1 MAVKL
6 TATEQRVVELYASG
20 LRPREIANKL
30 GISVNTVYKALS
42 KHRRLAEAEPQ
53 AESSANDQ
61 TIRQVHYYA
70 VVLPISST
78 PVLYNFAAPQAPQV
92 DLLPLIKRLEDALS
106 RLEKLLEGKL
116 VVERP
121 AVVAEGA
128 PGGELPDFLKK
139 NAWVKLLRGRS
150 SA

>member
-1 MAVKL
+1 MKL

-42 KHRRLAEAEPQ
+42 KHRKLTEP
-53 AESSANDQ
+53 SAPVEDQ
-61 TIRQVHYYA
+61 TPQQIHNYYA
-70 VVLPISST
+70 VVLPT
-78 PVLYNFAAPQAPQV
+78 PSMSVLYSFAPPQIPQA
-92 DLLPLIKRLEDALS
+92 DLLPLLKRLEDALS
-106 RLEKLLEGKL
+106 KLERLLEGKQ

-121 AVVAEGA
+121 TAVAETV
-128 PGGELPDFLKK
+128 PSGEVPEFLKR